1 MTISTEKLNERIAS
15 AIQKIAVIADQLPGV
30 IIIHQLPDFIV
41 KYMSPRGLQK
51 IGKTAKEVEN
61 MSNQEYHD
69 QFFNPD
75 DAKDYVPK
83 ILDLINRNTDDE
95 VNFFQQVRTSSTQDF
110 DWYMSAIRI
119 LLRDSLDRPVLTI
132 TTAMQIDPN
141 HHISGKVSRLLEEN
155 NFLRKNFDSF
165 GKLSDRERQVLKLLA
180 LGKTAAEISEALVI
194 SVATAETHRKNI
206 KKKLGAA
213 SGYELSLYAR
223 AFNLI

>member
-1 MTISTEKLNERIAS
+1 MTLSKEMLNERVAT
-15 AIQKIAVIADQLPGV
+15 AIQGIATVADQIPGV

-75 DAKDYVPK
+75 DAQDYVPK

-95 VNFFQQVRTSSTQDF
+95 VSFFQQVRTSTTQDF
-110 DWYMSAIRI
+110 DWYLSAIRI
-119 LLRDSLDRPVLTI
+119 LLRDSQNRPILTI

-155 NFLRKNFDSF
+155 NFLRKNFESF
-165 GKLSDRERQVLKLLA
+165 SKLSDREKQVLKLLA
-180 LGKTAAEISEALVI
+180 LGKTAAEISEVLVI

-206 KKKLGAA
+206 KKKLAA
-213 SGYELSLYAR
+213 TSGYELSLYAR